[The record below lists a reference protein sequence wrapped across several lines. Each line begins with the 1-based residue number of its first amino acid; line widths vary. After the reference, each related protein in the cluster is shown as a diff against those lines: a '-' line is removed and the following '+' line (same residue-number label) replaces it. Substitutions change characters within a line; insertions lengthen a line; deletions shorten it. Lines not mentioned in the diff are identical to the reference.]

1 MAKIQLMG
9 IAEKLPERL
18 TNQTE
23 RFNMTPNF
31 DYADAKTLSSK
42 AVSAEDQEREDYL
55 NEVSQ
60 QSTQFGCGSWQY
72 EATFDFNED

>member
-1 MAKIQLMG
+1 
-9 IAEKLPERL
+9 
-18 TNQTE
+18 
-23 RFNMTPNF
+23 MTPNF
-31 DYADAKTLSSK
+31 DYSDAKTSAK
-42 AVSAEDQEREDYL
+42 ALSAEDQEREDYL

>member
-1 MAKIQLMG
+1 MKTVGNAGKR
-9 IAEKLPERL
+9 PERP

-23 RFNMTPNF
+23 RFMMTPSF
-31 DYADAKTLSSK
+31 DYADAKNLSSR
-42 AVSAEDQEREDYL
+42 ALSAEEQEREDYL
-55 NEVSQ
+55 NEVTQ